1 MVTVELLEA
10 QSREVTDSKGLVTGK
25 PLYLSE
31 SCFQELNQVL
41 TVNPLVLLVGEREKQ
56 AFWNPW
62 EFYVLSNVCSQEKL
76 FNQSLTCWGFKS
88 EPNWP
93 KGRDDI
99 PSSSWCWSSCPTD
112 RVGVRSTCK
121 VHSPE
126 AQAHWKTET
135 SSQDHF
141 PSPHTSSPHY

>member
-56 AFWNPW
+56 AF
-62 EFYVLSNVCSQEKL
+62 
-76 FNQSLTCWGFKS
+76 
-88 EPNWP
+88 
-93 KGRDDI
+93 
-99 PSSSWCWSSCPTD
+99 
-112 RVGVRSTCK
+112 
-121 VHSPE
+121 
-126 AQAHWKTET
+126 
-135 SSQDHF
+135 
-141 PSPHTSSPHY
+141 